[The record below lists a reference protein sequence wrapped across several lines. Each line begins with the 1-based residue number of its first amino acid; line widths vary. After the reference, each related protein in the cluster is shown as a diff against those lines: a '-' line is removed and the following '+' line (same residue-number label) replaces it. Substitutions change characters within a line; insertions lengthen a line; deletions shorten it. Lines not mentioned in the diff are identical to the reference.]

1 MKFRVGRGIFGRRTA
16 LRAAACLTAVSL
28 IVAAGIHRYNRLV
41 SETVRGPVLR
51 RAVTVINE
59 EINSAVSRYLS
70 ENPSLASECFGE
82 TVTTGGVRG
91 WGVDT
96 ERLRRAESEIVS
108 SIVEALTE
116 GDVISASIPS
126 GSLTG
131 ISYLSGRGVPIRVR
145 AHMSP
150 GITSEV
156 STAVVSAGIN
166 QSLYRAILEVSVTA
180 DIISPCGSDSV
191 TVRSEATLAER
202 VIIGDVPLTDARGKA

>member
-28 IVAAGIHRYNRLV
+28 IVAAGIHIYNRLV

-116 GDVISASIPS
+116 G
-126 GSLTG
+126 T
-131 ISYLSGRGVPIRVR
+131 
-145 AHMSP
+145 
-150 GITSEV
+150 
-156 STAVVSAGIN
+156 
-166 QSLYRAILEVSVTA
+166 LYRQVFRRGRL
-180 DIISPCGSDSV
+180 
-191 TVRSEATLAER
+191 R
-202 VIIGDVPLTDARGKA
+202 V